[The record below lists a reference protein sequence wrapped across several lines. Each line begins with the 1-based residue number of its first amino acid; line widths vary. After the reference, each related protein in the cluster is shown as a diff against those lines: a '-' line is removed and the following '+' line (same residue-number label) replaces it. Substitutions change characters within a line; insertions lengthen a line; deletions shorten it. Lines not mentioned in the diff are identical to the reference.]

1 MSAYKPILGQNF
13 LIDRFV
19 RSRIIKTSSI
29 ETNETVIEIGAGKGF
44 LTSELIKK
52 TNEYAMGFTIEPIL
66 NTKNT
71 PQFELGRYSVH
82 STDTSFKLNSIIQNI
97 SNKN

>member
-13 LIDRFV
+13 LIDKFV

-52 TNEYAMGFTIEPIL
+52 TGDFTMLI
-66 NTKNT
+66 
-71 PQFELGRYSVH
+71 
-82 STDTSFKLNSIIQNI
+82 NI
-97 SNKN
+97 VRLVNIN